1 MVEVSTES
9 LRFGS
14 TNDPSSIS
22 TIESAGNVDQERRDE
37 NDDIQLVGNELCDD
51 SDIQMVVGNEV
62 VRERYDAV

>member
-14 TNDPSSIS
+14 TNNLSSIS

>member
-14 TNDPSSIS
+14 TNDLSSIS